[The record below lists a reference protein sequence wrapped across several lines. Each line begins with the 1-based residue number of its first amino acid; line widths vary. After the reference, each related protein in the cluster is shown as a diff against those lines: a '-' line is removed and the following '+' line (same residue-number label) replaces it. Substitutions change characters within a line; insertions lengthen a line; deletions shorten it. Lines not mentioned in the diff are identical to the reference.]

1 MGFWEFE
8 IWSGMLQFGLL
19 SVVLLIANTLRR
31 KIPFLKKSLL
41 PTAVL
46 GGFLIFIVR
55 IFTVFDQ
62 FFDNNFL
69 DMIVYH
75 AIAIGFISL
84 TLKTNLLKNSKKY
97 DTVAKDGFNSGLI
110 IVGSY
115 LIQGIIGLA
124 LTILMA
130 ATIFPNLFPAAGI
143 ILPLG
148 FGQGPGQANNF
159 GTNYEIIY
167 DFIGGKSWGLSIASL
182 GFIWATIPGVIYL
195 SNLKKKGKFQSQV
208 SKKTLLEEVE
218 QIHGLPDEIPLAE
231 AIDKFTIQIS
241 LVMLVFV
248 TTFGFLYGFDR
259 LFLESGLLGTF
270 GVNTLRP
277 LIWGFNFIIG
287 TLFALMYKQIFNRL
301 KEVKLMTHSYTN
313 NFMLNR
319 IAGFVFDYMIIASIA
334 LINIQVLT
342 NLWLPLLIITT
353 AGGLATFVYLRFI
366 SKIFYPKY
374 ELEGFLSMYGTMT
387 GTASTGIALLREADP
402 NFETPAANNLVIGT
416 TGAIAFGFPLL
427 LLLGFAPSFPLI
439 VLGLLVVFATIIM
452 GFLFRDQIWKK
463 VKKQNG

>member
-8 IWSGMLQFGLL
+8 IWAGMLQFGLL
-19 SVVLLIANTLRR
+19 SVVLLLANSLRR
-31 KIPFLKKSLL
+31 KIPFLRKSLL

-46 GGFLIFIVR
+46 GGFIIFIIR
-55 IFTVFDQ
+55 IFGIFDQ
-62 FFDNNFL
+62 FFDNNYL
-69 DMIVYH
+69 DMVVYH
-75 AIAIGFISL
+75 TIAIGFISL
-84 TLKTNLLKNSKKY
+84 SLKTNLIKKSKKY
-97 DTVAKDGFNSGLI
+97 DTAAKDGFNSGLI

-115 LIQGIIGLA
+115 LVQGIVGLT
-124 LTILMA
+124 LTIIMA

-159 GTNYEIIY
+159 GTNYEIVY
-167 DFIGGKSWGLSIASL
+167 NFIGGKSWGLSIASL
-182 GFIWATIPGVIYL
+182 GFVWATIPGVIYL
-195 SNLKKKGKFQSQV
+195 SRLKKNGKLILNDT
-208 SKKTLLEEVE
+208 KKNLADEIE

-231 AIDKFTIQIS
+231 AIDKFTVQVS

-248 TTFGFLYGFDR
+248 TTFGFMYGFDQI
-259 LFLESGLLGTF
+259 FLESGLLGNF
-270 GVNTLRP
+270 GINTLRP

-287 TLFALMYKQIFNRL
+287 TLFALLYKQIFNRL

-342 NLWLPLLIITT
+342 NLWLPLLIVTT
-353 AGGLATFVYLRFI
+353 AGGLVTFIYLKYI
-366 SKIFYPKY
+366 AKIFYSKY

-387 GTASTGIALLREADP
+387 GTASTGIALLRETDP
-402 NFETPAANNLVIGT
+402 NFETPASNNLVIGS

-427 LLLGFAPSFPLI
+427 LLLGFAPQFPLI
-439 VLGLLVVFATIIM
+439 VLGLLVVFYGLIM
-452 GFLFRDQIWKK
+452 AILFREQLWKRL
-463 VKKQNG
+463 KK